1 MTRERKRQAAEGA
14 EGGGAAAGGEGRPA
28 RVAILFFTSSHAFRA
43 EKLVRAVGIACDL
56 VPVPRELSSDCG
68 VCLLVGAEDR
78 ERGREILVT
87 GHVEIAGIHEI

>member
-1 MTRERKRQAAEGA
+1 MTRERKRPAATAAER
-14 EGGGAAAGGEGRPA
+14 GGAAAREKGRPA

-43 EKLVRAVGIACDL
+43 EKLLRVAQIACDL
-56 VPVPRELSSDCG
+56 VPVPRHLSSDCG
-68 VCLLVGAEDR
+68 VCLLVGVEDR